1 MFVIVDV
8 SKQIGGIV
16 MNKKVVKVIEY
27 ILCGTLISFLLWVF
41 ASWIDI
47 VLHNLDPNST
57 YQSWNL
63 FVILTK
69 GVL

>member
-27 ILCGTLISFLLWVF
+27 ILCGISISFLLWLLL
-41 ASWIDI
+41 SWIDV
-47 VLHNLDPNST
+47 VLHNLNPEPV
-57 YQSWNL
+57 YQWWNL
-63 FVILTK
+63 FMILM
-69 GVL
+69 GGE

>member
-27 ILCGTLISFLLWVF
+27 ILCGISISFLLWLLL
-41 ASWIDI
+41 SWIDV
-47 VLHNLDPNST
+47 VLHNLNSEPV
-57 YQSWNL
+57 YQWWNL
-63 FVILTK
+63 FMIFERSK
-69 GVL
+69 

>member
-27 ILCGTLISFLLWVF
+27 ILCGISISFLLWLLL
-41 ASWIDI
+41 SWIDV
-47 VLHNLDPNST
+47 VLHNLNPEPV
-57 YQSWNL
+57 YQWWNL
-63 FVILTK
+63 FMIFERSK
-69 GVL
+69 